1 VLVATLALQALSKPE
16 FDLFRHAAER
26 VLCRNFELLAKLDG
40 QENPEFE
47 HCENLPFRRICPA
60 VWDKIA
66 ARPDQKI
73 FTTTPTTFTT
83 AINKKRPFHWLLCLT
98 TFLPPMPVIGFLGGA
113 SPEAYARRLVA
124 FHQAL
129 KETGYVNGQNVEVE
143 YRWAEGQNNRLP
155 ALAAELVH
163 RQVAVIAATGTAAT
177 LAAKSATTTIPVV
190 FSAAVDPV
198 AQGLVASLKR
208 PGGNLTGVTS
218 LNVEVGR
225 KRLELLHEVVPSAT
239 SMALLVNPTTPSIA
253 EPFSRALQAAARVLG
268 LQLHVLHASSE
279 REIEVAFATLV
290 KLGAGGLVIMPDQ
303 LFIAR
308 SEQLAALT
316 VRHAVPAIYQ
326 YRDFRGIEKV
336 AARCDIVPS

>member
-1 VLVATLALQALSKPE
+1 
-16 FDLFRHAAER
+16 
-26 VLCRNFELLAKLDG
+26 
-40 QENPEFE
+40 
-47 HCENLPFRRICPA
+47 
-60 VWDKIA
+60 
-66 ARPDQKI
+66 
-73 FTTTPTTFTT
+73 
-83 AINKKRPFHWLLCLT
+83 
-98 TFLPPMPVIGFLGGA
+98 MPVIGFLGGA

-253 EPFSRALQAAARVLG
+253 EPFSQALQAAARVLG